1 MTDITNSWPSQ
12 IRDAWNKTR
21 EGIIRVGQLLIDA
34 KEALPHGEF
43 GAMIDKELPFGSH
56 TAQRL
61 MSIARDT
68 RLANPAHGAV
78 LPNSWRTLY
87 DLTKLDDDTLN
98 NAIEQGLIRPDME
111 RKDVKKLT
119 QLTGPTEEQE
129 HPEMKQ
135 FKTLQ
140 YAWNRASERV
150 RENFLSWVKEQGI
163 KVFNFRS
170 Q

>member
-43 GAMIDKELPFGSH
+43 GVMIENELPFGSH

-61 MSIARDT
+61 MRIARDP
-68 RLANPAHGAV
+68 RLTNPAHGEF
-78 LPNSWRTLY
+78 LPSSWRTLY
-87 DLTKLDDDTLN
+87 DLTEMEDDDFYD
-98 NAIEQGLIRPDME
+98 AVKKGLIRPDME

-140 YAWNRASERV
+140 YAWNRATERV
-150 RENFLSWVKEQGI
+150 RQNFLSWVEEQKI
-163 KVFNFRS
+163 SVFNLRS
-170 Q
+170 K